1 VGIRKV
7 VPMHE
12 LPTVIPQFHREVF
25 GWLGQHGVSPAGAP
39 FIRYHTINMPSALD
53 VEIGVPVASAVSTD
67 GRVAESTLPA
77 GQYAVLLYTGPYDGL
92 MQANKALLDWAK
104 ARGLALDRQDSP
116 NGDAFGARYES
127 YLIDPAGEPDPEKW
141 ETEVAIRLADRQAS
155 R

>member
-1 VGIRKV
+1 MEPLRQGGVRFDLDRL
-7 VPMHE
+7 E
-12 LPTVIPQFHREVF
+12 RLEEVH
-25 GWLGQHGVSPAGAP
+25 QMSPAEYRESWAWVHLML
-39 FIRYHTINMPSALD
+39 R
-53 VEIGVPVASAVSTD
+53 ST
-67 GRVAESTLPA
+67 P
-77 GQYAVLLYTGPYDGL
+77 
-92 MQANKALLDWAK
+92 QANKALLDWAK